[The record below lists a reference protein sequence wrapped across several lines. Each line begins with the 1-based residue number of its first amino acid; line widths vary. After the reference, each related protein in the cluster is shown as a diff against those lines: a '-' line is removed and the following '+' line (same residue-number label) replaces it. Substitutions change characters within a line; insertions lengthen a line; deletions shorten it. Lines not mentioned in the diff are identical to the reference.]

1 MKINPEM
8 IVLARKMRGM
18 TQIELSSKIGQGQA
32 RVSKLEGGIQTDVPD
47 SIVNLICNAL
57 DIPVDFLTQNEELL
71 SVGSSAVYY
80 RKKTALSALDRDKI
94 NATVNLHRIHLRKL
108 LESVEIESSK
118 PLPKF
123 DIEDYG
129 GSPQKAAQALRAF
142 WSLPDGPIKN
152 VTTSIES
159 AGIIIV
165 PCEFGTKAMDSTA
178 IRNAD
183 MPPMIFIR
191 QNMPADRWR
200 FTLAHEL
207 AHLVLHDVPH
217 ANMEDEAD
225 SFASEFL
232 MPEVEISAQFMALSS
247 IRLADLM
254 ALKPYW
260 KVSIQAILYR
270 AGELGFLTSMQK
282 TRLWQKISSLGYRTN
297 EPYPLPMEVAKTF
310 NKIANYFTQNL
321 GYSTDDLQKLFRIN
335 HSDLKFL
342 YGASFGLENP
352 RTLLRIV

>member
-8 IVLARKMRGM
+8 IVLARKMRGI
-18 TQIELSSKIGQGQA
+18 TQLELSRRIGQGQA
-32 RVSKLEGGIQTDVPD
+32 RVSKLEGGIQTDVSE

-80 RKKTALSALDRDKI
+80 RKKTALTALDRDKI

-108 LESVEIESSK
+108 LESVEIDSTK

-142 WSLPDGPIKN
+142 WTLPDGPIKN
-152 VTTSIES
+152 VTASIES

-191 QNMPADRWR
+191 HNMPADRWR

-207 AHLVLHDVPH
+207 AHLVMHDVPH
-217 ANMEDEAD
+217 ENMENEAD
-225 SFASEFL
+225 CFASEFL
-232 MPEVEISAQFMALSS
+232 MPEIELSAQFMALST

-260 KVSIQAILYR
+260 KVSIQALLYR

-297 EPYPLPMEVAKTF
+297 EPHPLPMEEPKTF

-321 GYSTDDLQKLFRIN
+321 NYSIDDLQKLFRIN

-342 YGASFGLENP
+342 YGASFGLETH